1 MKQKF
6 FTGLLAITTLTMQS
20 FANGNTAEKR
30 KIENSAP
37 YEKIVVGDNLNVMLV
52 VGENAIT
59 VEGADDCL
67 DKVTTTCTNG
77 TLTIKNSNKSSK
89 GKIAVYVP
97 VTFLSAIDITGNST
111 IVSTEI
117 INAPDLKVKVEGDC
131 KIGLQT
137 NGKITLQHSEDY
149 DFSFARIKN
158 PKHFKTE
165 RL

>member
-30 KIENSAP
+30 KIENAAP

-59 VEGADDCL
+59 VEGAADCL

-97 VTFLSAIDITGNST
+97 VTFI
-111 IVSTEI
+111 
-117 INAPDLKVKVEGDC
+117 C
-131 KIGLQT
+131 
-137 NGKITLQHSEDY
+137 Y
-149 DFSFARIKN
+149 
-158 PKHFKTE
+158 
-165 RL
+165 